1 MDIGLS
7 HVITVDG
14 EVFNAYW
21 DVFNP
26 NLALGNV
33 HEIKIFEE
41 VLPLETL
48 YQRLDDCIATENFL
62 GRFYLA
68 NKNQQ
73 MYTYK
78 ADFNI
83 GVEALDE
90 DIKVW
95 SFVFVSDGRPW
106 ALCNLEKAVTI
117 RAGREALFE
126 FQSSVTVNNNSQL
139 ITNLWDINVGKFNIK
154 YSAMIHPVEEFTKNV
169 LASKS
174 RALYNQPDDQTI
186 ATVLQNGFELK
197 PEYIL
202 QPGKIGIKLRAKTK
216 TDVAGVKAIFIR
228 ILWNLGIM
236 VFIDS
241 VEYEGIK
248 LDNLTLA
255 RGHQLQLLFG
265 LNFKEINS

>member
-26 NLALGNV
+26 NLAVGNV

-41 VLPLETL
+41 VIPLESL
-48 YQRLDDCIATENFL
+48 YQRLDECIATENFL

-68 NKNQQ
+68 EKNQQ
-73 MYTYK
+73 LYTYK

-83 GVEALDE
+83 GVESVDQ
-90 DIKVW
+90 DIRVW

-106 ALCNLEKAVTI
+106 ALCNLEKAVNI

-126 FQSSVTVNNNSQL
+126 FQSSVVVNNNSN
-139 ITNLWDINVGKFNIK
+139 IAENLWNINVGKFAIK

-174 RALYNQPDDQTI
+174 RALYTPQTDEMI
-186 ATVLQNGFELK
+186 ATVLQNGFELF

-202 QPGKIGIKLRAKTK
+202 EPGKIGIRLRAKTK
-216 TDVAGVKAIFIR
+216 TEVAGVKAIFIR

-241 VEYEGIK
+241 VEYEGRK

-265 LNFKEINS
+265 LNFKEVSS